1 MYCFFFG
8 RVQYVACR
16 QGYFPAYVVWF
27 GELWSHVRTR
37 EELVR
42 GRVTFAEA
50 VKLENEERT
59 RDNWLLAGHMLTLAS
74 AVGLGC
80 VVCWS

>member
-1 MYCFFFG
+1 
-8 RVQYVACR
+8 
-16 QGYFPAYVVWF
+16 
-27 GELWSHVRTR
+27 VRTR

-42 GRVTFAEA
+42 GGRVTFAEA

>member
-1 MYCFFFG
+1 
-8 RVQYVACR
+8 
-16 QGYFPAYVVWF
+16 
-27 GELWSHVRTR
+27 VRTR